1 MYKMCYCCEH
11 TFLFFFKNLPIERL
25 WPEVNSRVNYPIK
38 SVLVEMDNSNEI
50 DMGNEAVKFCV
61 SKVACMVAGF
71 GLQVVISSWN
81 EHPIAGIS
89 IIYILFH
96 FI

>member
-1 MYKMCYCCEH
+1 
-11 TFLFFFKNLPIERL
+11 
-25 WPEVNSRVNYPIK
+25 
-38 SVLVEMDNSNEI
+38 MDNSNEI

-81 EHPIAGIS
+81 EHPIAGI
-89 IIYILFH
+89 
-96 FI
+96 